1 MNSALALLNEFEAST
16 ADGFPLGVA
25 GAEVLEQLERVSKV
39 LDEAKAYYKAQL
51 AKDPRCIPGWA
62 LRPGAVRRSLS
73 DPSKVWDRLS
83 DTLSVDQFMV
93 AVKIEVGRLQD
104 QWARVNGIAPTKAKE
119 EFNAVLGDLV
129 IEFQNAPSLVK
140 IK

>member
-1 MNSALALLNEFEAST
+1 MNSALALLNEFET
-16 ADGFPLGVA
+16 ATAAGFPLGQP
-25 GAEVLEQLERVSKV
+25 GAEVLDQLDRVSKLV
-39 LDEAKAYYKAQL
+39 EEAKSYYKTAL
-51 AKDPRCIPGWA
+51 ERDPHCVPGWT
-62 LRPGAVRRSLS
+62 LRPGTLRRSLS
-73 DPSKVWDRLS
+73 DPAKVWDRLS

-104 QWARVNGIAPTKAKE
+104 QWTRVNGIAPTKAKE

-129 IEFQNAPSLVK
+129 TEFQNAPSLVK